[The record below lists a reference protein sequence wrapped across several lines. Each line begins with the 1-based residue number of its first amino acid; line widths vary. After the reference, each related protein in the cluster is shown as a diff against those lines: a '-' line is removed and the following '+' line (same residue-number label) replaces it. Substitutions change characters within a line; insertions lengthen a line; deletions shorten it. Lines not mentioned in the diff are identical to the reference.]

1 MWAARSAGYPLPQA
15 LSIIG
20 LDDIDLASRVTPT
33 LTTIAL
39 PRYEIGKLA
48 MNNLLALIR
57 EPSQPKPNQIVATC
71 LIVRESTTTA
81 PGR

>member
-1 MWAARSAGYPLPQA
+1 MWAARDAGYKLPED

-48 MNNLLALIR
+48 MNSLLNLIR
-57 EPSQPKPNQIVATC
+57 SPAQLNNNQIVTAS
-71 LIVRESTTTA
+71 LIIRKSTSRVL
-81 PGR
+81 GK